1 MGCSS
6 SLPKR
11 PDTRGVSD
19 ELKKILVGG
28 TGDGG
33 SPPSSIDLATRKDAA
48 TINGQLLG
56 ELIRAGYVHLY
67 ENHGQCNK
75 INVFP
80 VPDGDTGT
88 NMVITL
94 RPAVAGL
101 GTEPSTNINELMTLV
116 AGQTTLNAQ
125 GNSGTIFSFVFSKLN
140 VAIQEINPDGVK
152 DEITME
158 QFSQALAKVGSQMM
172 NAMKKPMPG
181 TLLSVIGD
189 AFDTSKRSANTLD
202 QVIRSAYTNG
212 NESLQKTPDQL
223 IVDGKK
229 VLKNFRGQTVVDS
242 GGQGF
247 IYLLE
252 GMVKALD
259 GTLEYG
265 EYLEAGTAGDADV
278 DEGIMGGDEIKSEH
292 ESDIEQM
299 KYVFCTECVAEL
311 RSGAKEDDIRA
322 ALSAPYTGNDLNPLV
337 ANYSGPLG
345 DSLGTLITKL
355 SDNVSLCKVHMHSND
370 PDEVFRRMNA
380 FTKDGHL
387 FKEKAEDMR
396 EQVKLANTPYHFPTM
411 EGKSKVGIIW
421 TSIADVPDG
430 FREKYKDGFV
440 SLVTV
445 IDSGKYKD
453 GQTINALNFANIL
466 RRWDYYKIG
475 TSGWNPADVKTAI
488 DTMLSK
494 GYDEILAITLPV
506 KASQG
511 THNAWNNAVEQ
522 LNPEDQKKCTKF
534 AHPGAMEGLVVMR
547 AHYLASQGKMNSKQL
562 IDALTSYIRQNNNN
576 FMAYAFDS
584 ILNLRNGGRL
594 DPVDKGIMKMIFDRV
609 QRKGLGIVATST
621 ATELDKKGDIK
632 TKLGF
637 KPYEKILAELP
648 QMIFKMSLKSTAKSY
663 DIMVSHSA
671 RPQNAEIV
679 VIGLKKLLPIRNIY
693 YSEITTIG
701 MVHYG
706 PNAIL
711 ISVWESDDMD
721 FTKSLS

>member
-94 RPAVAGL
+94 RQAIKAL

-322 ALSAPYTGNDLNPLV
+322 ALSAPYTGNEVNPLV

-396 EQVKLANTPYHFPTM
+396 EQVKLANTPYHFPTV

-453 GQTINALNFANIL
+453 GQTINTLNFANIL

-522 LNPEDQKKCTKF
+522 LNSEDQNKCTKF

-632 TKLGF
+632 SKLGF
-637 KPYEKILAELP
+637 KPYEKILAALP

-721 FTKSLS
+721 FTKSWS